1 MCFQIPDEMSHSA
14 PHSHPL
20 EYEIADIPLPLQQYT
35 ETPLTNG
42 ADHLTREVQRT
53 ISLTSENPSEMFFSA
68 EEDISNMMSQGGSI
82 KNRNGSI
89 VFSGKKRFSSD
100 LRCLFFFELKC
111 AIIYIYFLA
120 LVRKMIMQASRSPP
134 TAAIWKYMHRNAKHY
149 RSAHKAPQN
158 WYV

>member
-1 MCFQIPDEMSHSA
+1 MKIAIVLQIPDEMSHSA

-20 EYEIADIPLPLQQYT
+20 EYEIADLPLQTQLCN
-35 ETPLTNG
+35 ETPLSNGG

-68 EEDISNMMSQGGSI
+68 EEDISNMMSQGGSV

-100 LRCLFFFELKC
+100 LRYIKSVLFKIKKKIKILSRFF
-111 AIIYIYFLA
+111 
-120 LVRKMIMQASRSPP
+120 
-134 TAAIWKYMHRNAKHY
+134 
-149 RSAHKAPQN
+149 
-158 WYV
+158 

>member
-1 MCFQIPDEMSHSA
+1 MSHSA

-20 EYEIADIPLPLQQYT
+20 EYEIADLPLPTQQYT
-35 ETPLTNG
+35 ESTLISGT
-42 ADHLTREVQRT
+42 DHLTREVQRT

-100 LRCLFFFELKC
+100 LRYSICFWKLEFVVIHILFC
-111 AIIYIYFLA
+111 ASFYLA
-120 LVRKMIMQASRSPP
+120 LVRKMKMPASRYPP
-134 TAAIWKYMHRNAKHY
+134 TAAIWKYMRRNAKLC
-149 RSAHKAPQN
+149 RSVHKAPQN
-158 WYV
+158 WYA